1 MLISHLTYPALD
13 ADAPASL
20 SKKIVTGV
28 LRDEMGYNGIVITDD
43 TEMGALSKY
52 YAFKDIGVKAVE
64 AGVDVVMVC
73 HEYEH
78 ETDVYNGLLQALQN
92 GELSE
97 SRIDA
102 SVKRIVRAKLLYLL

>member
-1 MLISHLTYPALD
+1 MNDDSLYMLHEYH
-13 ADAPASL
+13 
-20 SKKIVTGV
+20 
-28 LRDEMGYNGIVITDD
+28 MGGIILFDRN
-43 TEMGALSKY
+43 
-52 YAFKDIGVKAVE
+52 KDIDVKAVE

-102 SVKRIVRAKLLYLL
+102 STGGSFRSRGNRNEDYQI